1 MQYLVGRNP
10 VMEALEMDMGVTNLY
25 IQKGELKG
33 FIKKIEKKL
42 TIWELK
48 SNTSIKNT
56 SKNSQKTLL
65 IKVLWQKCQVLVIQ
79 ALMK

>member
-25 IQKGELKG
+25 IQK
-33 FIKKIEKKL
+33 
-42 TIWELK
+42 
-48 SNTSIKNT
+48 
-56 SKNSQKTLL
+56 
-65 IKVLWQKCQVLVIQ
+65 QKCQVLVIQ